1 MQIGIV
7 GRTGAGKSSLSL
19 ALFRIIEAA
28 VGSIV
33 IDGRVIADMGLH
45 DLRSKISI
53 IPQVPILYSFQKL
66 IFNILSM
73 SLTMFR
79 PNIIGDCTLLLPFIH
94 EFSIIYWLIYISI
107 CVVINM

>member
-1 MQIGIV
+1 M

-19 ALFRIIEAA
+19 ALFRVIEAA

-53 IPQVPILYSFQKL
+53 IPQVPILYSFSEIDLQC
-66 IFNILSM
+66 IEHVFNNVQ
-73 SLTMFR
+73 TKHYWR
-79 PNIIGDCTLLLPFIH
+79 PFFGAEVC
-94 EFSIIYWLIYISI
+94 S
-107 CVVINM
+107 